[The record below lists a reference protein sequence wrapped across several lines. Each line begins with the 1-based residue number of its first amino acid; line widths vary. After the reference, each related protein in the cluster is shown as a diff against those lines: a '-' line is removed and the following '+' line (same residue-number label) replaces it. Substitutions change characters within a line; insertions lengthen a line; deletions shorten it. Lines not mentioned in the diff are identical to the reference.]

1 MSEFADM
8 PDDLRPGWLRVLPQ
22 WLEVRQRAHQQ
33 AIVRVPGLV
42 SDMGSMILRGAAQ
55 KGGLDQPRS
64 QLVSRLDAIRL
75 YQEYQAA
82 ITQAMNSVVTSQAQA
97 TKVAADFHGF
107 DSQQNGQ
114 SPLQTAY
121 ARLISLRSLL
131 GHNRPDEQLTWGL
144 MAGSLQLVIR
154 YADQQASCFLQNAC
168 RTTSSHHRA
177 GPLIRPIGRI
187 SCMVRME

>member
-1 MSEFADM
+1 
-8 PDDLRPGWLRVLPQ
+8 
-22 WLEVRQRAHQQ
+22 
-33 AIVRVPGLV
+33 
-42 SDMGSMILRGAAQ
+42 
-55 KGGLDQPRS
+55 
-64 QLVSRLDAIRL
+64 
-75 YQEYQAA
+75 
-82 ITQAMNSVVTSQAQA
+82 MNSVVTSQAQA

-154 YADQQASCFLQNAC
+154 YADQQASCFLQNAWQDNVIAPSRWTLNQADRADKLYGENGVIWTFC
-168 RTTSSHHRA
+168 PVQLSRLSSVTIRA
-177 GPLIRPIGRI
+177 GRWWIPGTISPLYRRLPAVYQSGPD
-187 SCMVRME
+187 SPG